1 MDRTK
6 DMPQIRTMEN
16 LSNLY
21 AEESVIGGLLLN
33 NETDGATYAL
43 EMLRPDDFYFRDT
56 REIWS
61 AVCALITA
69 GKPADLLTVSDWL
82 TTNKIDISFSMLGE
96 MAKNTPGQ
104 ANIKRYTDIVK
115 QNALMRHARVKV
127 HAAADILYGPGDYDQ
142 KMSKV
147 LDEVS
152 QIGAEEP
159 KDEIKHAGEVLSEI
173 IDEIQIAFESGG
185 KVSGLKTGF
194 ENIDAWIPGMQPG
207 DLVIMAARP
216 SMGKT
221 TLAMNIAE
229 NVAYLDEEEKNVLVF
244 SLEMPRNQLV
254 KKSIVRFGSVYLNKL
269 NNGQVL
275 SNDLDAGRLGRAME
289 VITKRQKNFIIDDR
303 AGLHIS
309 QIQARAKRMVMK
321 LGKVDLI
328 VVDYLQMVQSE
339 GESQTIRVGNVSSG
353 LKNLA
358 KQIGC
363 PVIALSQ
370 LNRGLVGRPEMKNLR
385 DSGSIEQDADIIIF
399 LHDEDYEGTR
409 GDHSL
414 TEIIIGKQR
423 LGATG
428 STYLQPELAFSR
440 FADTKRLPEV
450 KSDPEKKYVK
460 REYK

>member
-6 DMPQIRTMEN
+6 DIPQIRAMEN

-56 REIWS
+56 RGIWV
-61 AVCALITA
+61 AVCALINA

-82 TTNKIDISFSMLGE
+82 TTNKIDISFSVIGN

-127 HAAADILYGPGDYDQ
+127 HIAADILYGPGDYDQ
-142 KMSKV
+142 KMAKV

-159 KDEIKHAGEVLSEI
+159 KDEIKNAGEVLSDI

-229 NVAYLDEEEKNVLVF
+229 NVAYLNEEEKNVLVF

-275 SNDLDAGRLGRAME
+275 SNDLDAGRLSSAME

-370 LNRGLVGRPEMKNLR
+370 LNRGLIGRPEMKNLR
-385 DSGSIEQDADIIIF
+385 DSGSIEQDADIIMF

-440 FADTKRLPEV
+440 FVDTKRLPEI
-450 KSDPEKKYVK
+450 KPEPERKYVK

>member
-6 DMPQIRTMEN
+6 DIPQIRTMEN

-21 AEESVIGGLLLN
+21 AEESVIGGLMLN

-56 REIWS
+56 REIWA
-61 AVCALITA
+61 AVCALVTA

-82 TTNKIDISFSMLGE
+82 TTNKIDISFSMLGN

-115 QNALMRHARVKV
+115 QNAIMRHARVKV
-127 HAAADILYGPGDYDQ
+127 HLAADVLYGPGGYDE

-152 QIGAEEP
+152 QIGGEEP
-159 KDEIKHAGEVLSEI
+159 KDEIKNAGEVLSDI
-173 IDEIQIAFESGG
+173 IDEIQVAFESGG

-275 SNDLDAGRLGRAME
+275 SNDLDAGRLSSAME

-370 LNRGLVGRPEMKNLR
+370 LNRGLIGRPEMKNLR

-423 LGATG
+423 LGPTG

-440 FADTKRLPEV
+440 FVDTKRLPEV
-450 KSDPEKKYVK
+450 KSEPEKKYVK